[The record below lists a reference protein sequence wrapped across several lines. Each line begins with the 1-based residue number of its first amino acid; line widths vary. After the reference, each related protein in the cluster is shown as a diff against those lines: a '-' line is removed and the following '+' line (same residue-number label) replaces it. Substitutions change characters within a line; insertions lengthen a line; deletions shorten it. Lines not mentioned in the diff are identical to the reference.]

1 MNQEVVDTI
10 KRSRIQT
17 YKHSPFFAHLVL
29 RLNIK
34 EFSKEME
41 EEGKGTM
48 AVDTFNN
55 LYYSPKWVKKL
66 TEKQLIG
73 VICHETLHLAFVHLV
88 RINQRDMLIWNV
100 ATDIVINNL
109 LVNNEFELPKEGLIP
124 ENNSIELK
132 DEKGKLICAVKDID
146 KKSAEI
152 VYDEIYNSLKKNKKA
167 GSYIDSKRFD
177 KHIISDKKELSPEKQ
192 KELDK
197 NLKDWKHAVVSADAY
212 ARNIGKLPLGMDRYI
227 GEMLD
232 EKVNWKEVLYKY
244 ISNSIPSDF
253 SWSRQ
258 SKASQSLGIYMPRM
272 MREEIEVCAVIDTS
286 GSIQQKELDEFTSE
300 IIYLGK
306 SFNHV
311 KLRVITCDASVQDVY
326 EIENGQIQKIRD
338 LSIKGGGGTSFKVA
352 LEHIK
357 EEFPSTKIVVY
368 FTDGFGD
375 VIDQSDYS
383 FKLMWLLS
391 EGGSDEI
398 IGDNGEVVRL

>member
-1 MNQEVVDTI
+1 MNQEVFDMI

>member
-1 MNQEVVDTI
+1 MNQEVFDMI

-29 RLNIK
+29 RLNVK

-41 EEGKGTM
+41 EEGKRTM

-66 TEKQLIG
+66 TEKQLMG
-73 VICHETLHLAFVHLV
+73 VICHETLFRSFVHLV

-109 LVNNEFELPKEGLIP
+109 LVNNKFELPKEGLIP
-124 ENNSIELK
+124 ENNVIELK
-132 DEKGKLICAVKDID
+132 DEKGKIICAVKDID

-326 EIENGQIQKIRD
+326 EIDGEIGRYLKD
-338 LSIKGGGGTSFKVA
+338 MKLHGGGGTSFKVA
-352 LEHIK
+352 LNYIK
-357 EEFPSTKIVVY
+357 EEFPSTRIVVY

-375 VIDQSDYS
+375 VIDQADYQ